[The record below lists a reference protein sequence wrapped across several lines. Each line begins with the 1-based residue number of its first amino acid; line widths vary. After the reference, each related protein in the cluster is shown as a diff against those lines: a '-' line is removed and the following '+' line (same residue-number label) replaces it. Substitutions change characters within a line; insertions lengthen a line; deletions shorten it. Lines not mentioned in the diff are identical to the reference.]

1 MFRMLRTRLVA
12 SYVFAA
18 IVLVVVATFAV
29 TAFALSVFGIG
40 ARESVETVARAAPD
54 EVRLAELHYGSLSAA
69 TPEIVRHLVR
79 PGVGVAIFAVDG
91 RMRHFLGGGIYDGG
105 PQLFAA
111 TREPWPPAPRHE
123 SGQWPPPLRFR
134 PTLSGV
140 PNGPAPDS
148 AGQPAAG
155 SFAPPGSYG
164 PPGSF
169 VGPSQHSPMFEKIQ
183 PFPLGL
189 NSLLHIEPQT
199 VLVPG
204 GVVRVMADPRGL
216 IATLN
221 TAWIAMLPIGAFV
234 IVAAWFFG
242 RIIAGQALRPLVE
255 TTAALNRFADGDF
268 TPRPVVASDRNE
280 IGELVLAYNGA
291 VAQVNAAF
299 EERRR
304 VEVHMRQFVADASHE
319 LRTPLTVIMGFI
331 DVLRKR
337 NANEAAISSKIYDT
351 MLAESRRM
359 KSLIDKL
366 IALARLENPQL
377 SPDLG
382 AVDLSELAEQTV
394 VAAKALRPDARIE
407 MQAQPVVVY
416 GSSHELREAISNLV
430 ENALKYG
437 ENSQVWL
444 DVRPQG
450 DDALIVVADAGPGL
464 PLEDRPRVFDRFYR
478 GQNRGDTEGH
488 GLGLAIVKRAV
499 ERAGGSIALDT
510 APGQGCRFTIRL
522 PRARADYTGE
532 NEAIAV

>member
-1 MFRMLRTRLVA
+1 MFRTLRTRLVA

-18 IVLVVVATFAV
+18 IVLVVVATLAV
-29 TAFALSVFGIG
+29 TAFALSVFGFG

-79 PGVGVAIFAVDG
+79 PGVGVAILAVDG

-111 TREPWPPAPRHE
+111 TREPWPPPPRHE
-123 SGQWPPPLRFR
+123 TGQWPPPLKFR
-134 PTLSGV
+134 PTLADPAVPPPNGV
-140 PNGPAPDS
+140 PPAT
-148 AGQPAAG
+148 G
-155 SFAPPGSYG
+155 SFAAPGSYG
-164 PPGSF
+164 VPGSF
-169 VGPSQHSPMFEKIQ
+169 AGAPLHSPMFEKIQ

-189 NSLLHIEPQT
+189 SSLLHIEPQT

-204 GVVRVMADPRGL
+204 GVVRVIADPRGL

-242 RIIAGQALRPLVE
+242 RTIAGQALRPLVE

-394 VAAKALRPDARIE
+394 VAAKALRPNARIE

-437 ENSQVWL
+437 EDSPVWL

-464 PLEDRPRVFDRFYR
+464 PVEDRPHVFDRFYR

-499 ERAGGSIALDT
+499 ERAGGTIALDT

-522 PRARADYTGE
+522 PRARADYAGE
-532 NEAIAV
+532 TEAIAV

>member
-1 MFRMLRTRLVA
+1 VFRTLRTRLVA

-18 IVLVVVATFAV
+18 IVLVVVASVAV

-54 EVRLAELHYGSLSAA
+54 EVRLAEAHYGTLAAA

-79 PGVGVAIFAVDG
+79 PGVGVAILATDG
-91 RMRHFLGGGIYDGG
+91 RTRHFLGGGFYDDG
-105 PQLFAA
+105 PQFFA
-111 TREPWPPAPRHE
+111 PPHDPASPQRDARAHE
-123 SGQWPPPLRFR
+123 WPPPLRF
-134 PTLSGV
+134 
-140 PNGPAPDS
+140 APPHADKAS
-148 AGQPAAG
+148 G
-155 SFAPPGSYG
+155 SFAAPGSYG
-164 PPGSF
+164 PPSF
-169 VGPSQHSPMFEKIQ
+169 AGPPPHNPMFERIP
-183 PFPLGL
+183 PFPFGL
-189 NSLLHIEPQT
+189 NSLLHIDPQS
-199 VLVPG
+199 VVVPG
-204 GVVRVMADPRGL
+204 GVIRVVADPRML
-216 IATLN
+216 VSTVHA
-221 TAWIAMLPIGAFV
+221 AWIAMLPIGAFV
-234 IVAAWFFG
+234 ILAAWFFG

-255 TTAALNRFADGDF
+255 TTEALKRFADGDF
-268 TPRPVVASDRNE
+268 TPRPVVAAARNE

-304 VEVHMRQFVADASHE
+304 VELHMRQFVADASHE

-337 NANEAAISSKIYDT
+337 SANEAAISSKIYDT
-351 MLAESRRM
+351 MLTESRRM

-366 IALARLENPQL
+366 IALARLENPQA

-382 AVDLSELAEQTV
+382 DVDLSELAEQTV

-430 ENALKYG
+430 ENALKYAPDG
-437 ENSQVWL
+437 PVRL
-444 DVRPQG
+444 DVRPEG
-450 DDALIVVADAGPGL
+450 EDAVVLVSDRGPGL
-464 PLEDRPRVFDRFYR
+464 ALEDRPHVFDRFYR
-478 GQNRGDTEGH
+478 GQNRGETEGH

-499 ERAGGSIALDT
+499 ERAGGTIELDT

-522 PRARADYTGE
+522 PRARGAYAGE
-532 NEAIAV
+532 DQAIAV